1 MIDATA
7 GTSIASSVRDEFDSL
22 KLEFR
27 LWREKLVKYRCSLP
41 AAVVARYRGSLSG
54 WKCRDVQM
62 VVELVSFADLPP
74 DEAAALNVIPTRLR
88 LTPEQVERTIQA
100 GRDAVRLNPRLQQAF
115 RRAQGRAG
123 FVAAGS
129 P

>member
-1 MIDATA
+1 
-7 GTSIASSVRDEFDSL
+7 
-22 KLEFR
+22 
-27 LWREKLVKYRCSLP
+27 
-41 AAVVARYRGSLSG
+41 
-54 WKCRDVQM
+54 M